1 MLFMYIHIHPLEKCV
16 IEKPEEAKKMLAKAQ
31 EAAKKAGVKIV
42 GGYMAPHEH
51 TMYMI
56 FDAPDMVT
64 LEKLLIPM
72 TAWGDAQ
79 LIPVMTFEQ
88 GLAMYQ

>member
-1 MLFMYIHIHPLEKCV
+1 MLFMYIHTHTVEKCL
-16 IEKPEEAKKMLAKAQ
+16 IEKPEESKKRLTKAQ
-31 EAAKKAGVKIV
+31 EATKKAGIKML

-51 TMYMI
+51 TMFII
-56 FDAPDMVT
+56 FDAPDIVA
-64 LEKLLIPM
+64 LEKVLVPM

-88 GLAMYQ
+88 GLALEY

>member
-1 MLFMYIHIHPLEKCV
+1 MLFMYIHTHPLEKCI
-16 IEKPEEAKKMLAKAQ
+16 IEKPEETKKMFTQAQ
-31 EAAKKAGVKIV
+31 AASQKAGIKIL

-51 TMYMI
+51 TAFMI
-56 FDAPDMVT
+56 FDAPDIVA
-64 LEKLLIPM
+64 LEKVLVPM

-88 GLAMYQ
+88 GLAMAQ

>member
-1 MLFMYIHIHPLEKCV
+1 MFYMYIHTHPLEKCL
-16 IEKPEEAKKMLAKAQ
+16 IEKPEESRKMLSLAR
-31 EAAKKAGVKIV
+31 EATQKAGIKIV

-51 TMYMI
+51 TMFMI
-56 FDAPDMVT
+56 FDAPDIVA
-64 LEKLLIPM
+64 LEKVLVPM

-88 GLAMYQ
+88 GLAMSQ